1 MIKTKKENF
10 CFFTKRSPPQ
20 ENTKSSLLEAAKK
33 IFSEKGFEGTS
44 VRDICEL
51 VGANVSAIK
60 YHFGGKEGLYRE
72 CIQEFGDH
80 RLKATEII
88 LIECKSQE
96 EFKLRLKMYAEDF
109 INTNINQLHA
119 TKMICRELETENP
132 LIEDIFQNTFLKI
145 FEKLDQFLSYGQKNN
160 WIKPGNDTHI
170 LTSVFLHSITTSI
183 RNDHIGEKYFSKS
196 LKNSE
201 HKELFIKNLINIITG
216 YHDVHEKETSHA

>member
-10 CFFTKRSPPQ
+10 CFFTKKTPTH
-20 ENTKSSLLEAAKK
+20 ENTKSSLLEAARK
-33 IFSEKGFEGTS
+33 IFSEKGFEGSS

-88 LIECKSQE
+88 LTECQSPE

-145 FEKLDQFLSYGQKNN
+145 FEKLDQFISYGQKRK
-160 WIKPGNDTHI
+160 WIHQGYDSHI
-170 LTSVFLHSITTSI
+170 LASIFIHTITTSI
-183 RNDHIGEKYFSKS
+183 RNDHLGEKYFSRS
-196 LKNSE
+196 LKNAE
-201 HKELFIKNLINIITG
+201 YKENFIKNLINIMTG
-216 YHDVHEKETSHA
+216 FQETPEKETTHA